1 MLRTHLTLAAFVVAV
16 PSLVLGQ
23 SFSFTSQER
32 SVLAKVGG
40 QINSAAAVG
49 FEYFD
54 QQVDS
59 VVDRSGASSI
69 QRSALS
75 TGSISLYGNLGAS
88 NSAVAV
94 TNARGVFDVSFTLT
108 QATDI
113 RFFYVVNAVWNFTI
127 WTPSG
132 SQVIATSTDLGGIY
146 DDRVSHFDAGTYR
159 LRADAD
165 VTNGQSGNI
174 TVEMTIIPAPPSL
187 ALAAGAGL
195 VSCRRRR
202 R

>member
-1 MLRTHLTLAAFVVAV
+1 MLRTQLTLAAFAVAV
-16 PSLVLGQ
+16 PSVVFGQ
-23 SFSFTSQER
+23 AFMYTSQER
-32 SVLAKVGG
+32 SIYAQAGSD
-40 QINSAAAVG
+40 SASLSASD
-49 FEYFD
+49 FLTFD
-54 QQVDS
+54 QRVS
-59 VVDRSGASSI
+59 RALGNTGAGSEQSS
-69 QRSALS
+69 SLLE
-75 TGSISLYGNLGAS
+75 GSISLFGDLGTT
-88 NSAVAV
+88 VWGV
-94 TNARGVFDVSFTLT
+94 TTNRARGVFDVSFTLT

-146 DDRVSHFDAGTYR
+146 DDRVSHFAAGTYR

-174 TVEMTIIPAPPSL
+174 TVEMTIIPAPASL
-187 ALAAGAGL
+187 TLAAGAGL